1 DPFSGRMSTMNE
13 GQWLAA
19 KGAEPGL
26 GGPGDISVGWFDR
39 GGGANGHTA
48 LTLGDGTNVES
59 RGGDGVVVG
68 SSAAGA
74 DDPMF
79 DQHMHIPKELLLGG
93 DLGGPPTGEGAIKGG
108 RTGKLGALG
117 GGGTG
122 GGGTGGGTTGG
133 GTGAGGTGLGSDA
146 NGVV

>member
-1 DPFSGRMSTMNE
+1 
-13 GQWLAA
+13 
-19 KGAEPGL
+19 
-26 GGPGDISVGWFDR
+26 
-39 GGGANGHTA
+39 

-108 RTGKLGALG
+108 RPGKLGALG

-146 NGVV
+146 NGVVEVFVTNWPTDFTVGGPATTGLGGSTTS